1 MSDFVLIFDYK
12 VAGIPCQIG
21 VLDYE
26 YYPPVSTDP
35 RQCHSDLE
43 YYGYSEADYVV
54 LDRRGRPAEWLQRK
68 LVDDSDI
75 LTEIHDRFKGRYD
88 F

>member
-26 YYPPVSTDP
+26 YYPPGFS
-35 RQCHSDLE
+35 
-43 YYGYSEADYVV
+43 
-54 LDRRGRPAEWLQRK
+54 RPPTMPQ
-68 LVDDSDI
+68 
-75 LTEIHDRFKGRYD
+75 
-88 F
+88 

>member
-1 MSDFVLIFDYK
+1 MSDFILQFKYR

-21 VLDYE
+21 VLNYE
-26 YYPPVSTDP
+26 RHAPVSQDS

-43 YYGYSEADYVV
+43 YYGYSEVDYVV

-68 LVDDSDI
+68 VVDDSNI
-75 LTEIHDRFKGRYD
+75 ISEINERLADD
-88 F
+88 